1 MDKEI
6 FQKKLQK
13 FMIEKAGQTFDA
25 KDVEV
30 YFQDEQLTRE
40 QISLILD
47 YAGEKR
53 QESSLL
59 PEEQEYLK
67 GYLSALDEAMEES
80 WEGRNRSYLKFAAG
94 EAVKY
99 HDGSLSLEDLIQE
112 AGLGLAA
119 GLLAAEGAKDP
130 DAVIKECI
138 RRELSRACQESS
150 SAQSDDR
157 RMVEKVRALD
167 ESLTRLEKDLGR
179 KVYPEEIAADMG
191 VSEEEVRDIIKLT
204 GEDTGEE
211 GGTQDAGT
219 ERN

>member
-1 MDKEI
+1 MDREM

-13 FMIEKAGQTFDA
+13 FMRERAAGPFDSQ
-25 KDVEV
+25 DVEDF
-30 YFQDEQLTRE
+30 FQDEQLDKE
-40 QISLILD
+40 QIAMIMD
-47 YAGEKR
+47 YVSQKR
-53 QESSLL
+53 QENSLSTA
-59 PEEQEYLK
+59 EQTYLEEYLA
-67 GYLSALDEAMEES
+67 ALDEAPKES
-80 WEGRNRSYLKFAAG
+80 WEGQNRSYLRYAAQ
-94 EAVKY
+94 EAVRY
-99 HDGSLSLEDLIQE
+99 HDSSLSLEDLIQE

-119 GLLAAEGAKDP
+119 GLLAAEGAEDP
-130 DAVIKECI
+130 DAVIKDSI
-138 RRELSRACQESS
+138 RRELSRALQDSKA
-150 SAQSDDR
+150 AQSDDR

-191 VSEEEVRDIIKLT
+191 ISEEEVRNIIKLT

>member
-1 MDKEI
+1 M
-6 FQKKLQK
+6 
-13 FMIEKAGQTFDA
+13 
-25 KDVEV
+25 
-30 YFQDEQLTRE
+30 
-40 QISLILD
+40 
-47 YAGEKR
+47 
-53 QESSLL
+53 
-59 PEEQEYLK
+59 P
-67 GYLSALDEAMEES
+67 
-80 WEGRNRSYLKFAAG
+80 
-94 EAVKY
+94 VKY

-191 VSEEEVRDIIKLT
+191 ISEEEVRDIIKLT